1 MIHTFFLISDSMQGP
16 HEKRLL
22 NDLLTGYNVLERPVA
37 NESEPLLLSFGLTL
51 QQIIDVEEKSQI
63 ITTNVW
69 LNLQWVDVNL
79 RWNASDYGGVAD
91 LRIPPW
97 RIWKPDVLMYNSADE
112 KFDGTY
118 HTNVV
123 VRNNGSCTYIPPG
136 IFKSTCKIDIT
147 WFPFD
152 DQRCKMKF
160 EMPGTR
166 NEIVYACCPEPYV
179 DITFCIHIRRRT
191 LYYGFNL
198 IIPCVLISSMALL
211 GFTLPPDSGEKL
223 TLGTYFA
230 CIMVM
235 VAFSVVM
242 TVVVLNYH
250 HRSSDTHE
258 MPDCVR
264 SLFLIWLPWILRMH
278 PPPTKLKRKA
288 IFGSKKELEIV
299 RQRSSRSL
307 LANVMDIDD
316 SEDQATPATVRGCF
330 DRELTAILRE
340 LRYIT
345 CRMKREDRVND
356 IIAEWKYAAVV
367 VDRVCLILFSAFTVL
382 STCICLFSAPHLV
395 A

>member
-1 MIHTFFLISDSMQGP
+1 MI
-16 HEKRLL
+16 
-22 NDLLTGYNVLERPVA
+22 
-37 NESEPLLLSFGLTL
+37 
-51 QQIIDVEEKSQI
+51 
-63 ITTNVW
+63 
-69 LNLQWVDVNL
+69 
-79 RWNASDYGGVAD
+79 
-91 LRIPPW
+91 
-97 RIWKPDVLMYNSADE
+97 
-112 KFDGTY
+112 
-118 HTNVV
+118 
-123 VRNNGSCTYIPPG
+123 
-136 IFKSTCKIDIT
+136 
-147 WFPFD
+147 
-152 DQRCKMKF
+152 
-160 EMPGTR
+160 
-166 NEIVYACCPEPYV
+166 
-179 DITFCIHIRRRT
+179 
-191 LYYGFNL
+191 
-198 IIPCVLISSMALL
+198 
-211 GFTLPPDSGEKL
+211 
-223 TLGTYFA
+223 
-230 CIMVM
+230 M

-264 SLFLIWLPWILRMH
+264 SLFLIWLPWILRMQQ
-278 PPPTKLKRKA
+278 PSAKLQRKA

-316 SEDQATPATVRGCF
+316 LGSDDQATPATVRGCF